1 VRSGV
6 VSVSR
11 LREDFE
17 SSVQKWWA
25 PIQGESKVRLR
36 NKIALVTGAGSGMGE
51 SAARIFAREGA
62 KVACADIL
70 EKESAAVAAS
80 IVSAGGEA
88 MSLRIDVS
96 DEDQWRECVRATV
109 KRYGRLDVLV
119 NNAGISGAVPERMS
133 TEYFDKLMAVNTR
146 GTFLGMKY
154 AIPEMQKAGGGAIV
168 NLSSISGFVGQEFVH
183 MGYNGAKAAIRMMT
197 KSAAV
202 QYAKDGIRVNSVHP
216 GVMPPMRTSVTAADP
231 KMREKL
237 LESIPMRRAG
247 RVEEAAYAML
257 FLASDEASY
266 ITGTELVVDG
276 GFLAA

>member
-1 VRSGV
+1 
-6 VSVSR
+6 
-11 LREDFE
+11 
-17 SSVQKWWA
+17 
-25 PIQGESKVRLR
+25 VRLED
-36 NKIALVTGAGSGMGE
+36 KITLITGAAAGMGE
-51 SAARIFAREGA
+51 STARIFAREGA
-62 KVACADIL
+62 KVVVADLL
-70 EKESAAVAAS
+70 EKEGGTVAAS

-88 MSLRIDVS
+88 MFLRLDVS
-96 DEDQWRECVRATV
+96 GEEQWREAVHATV
-109 KRYGRLDVLV
+109 RRYGRLDVLV
-119 NNAGISGAVPERMS
+119 NNAGISGAVPDRMS
-133 TEYFDKLMAVNTR
+133 TEYFDKLMAINVR
-146 GTFLGMKY
+146 GTFLGMKH

-216 GVMPPMRTSVTAADP
+216 GLMPPMRTSVTAADP
-231 KMREKL
+231 KLREKL
-237 LESIPMRRAG
+237 LESVPMRRPG
-247 RVEEAAYAML
+247 RVEEAAYAIL

>member
-1 VRSGV
+1 M
-6 VSVSR
+6 R
-11 LREDFE
+11 L
-17 SSVQKWWA
+17 K
-25 PIQGESKVRLR
+25 
-36 NKIALVTGAGSGMGE
+36 NKIALLTGAALGMGE
-51 SAARIFAREGA
+51 SAARIFAQEGA
-62 KVACADIL
+62 NVVVADFL
-70 EKESAAVAAS
+70 QKEGGAVASA

-88 MSLRIDVS
+88 MFLRLDVS
-96 DEDQWRECVRATV
+96 EEEQWREAVRATV

-119 NNAGISGAVPERMS
+119 NNAGISGAVSDRMD
-133 TEYFDKLMAVNTR
+133 TGYFDKLMAVNAR

-231 KMREKL
+231 KLREKL

-247 RVEEAAYAML
+247 RVEEAAYAVL

>member
-1 VRSGV
+1 
-6 VSVSR
+6 
-11 LREDFE
+11 
-17 SSVQKWWA
+17 
-25 PIQGESKVRLR
+25 VRLEG
-36 NKIALVTGAGSGMGE
+36 KIALVTGAAAGMGE

-62 KVACADIL
+62 KVVVADLL
-70 EKESAAVAAS
+70 EKEGGAVAAS

-88 MSLRIDVS
+88 MFLRMDVS
-96 DEDQWRECVRATV
+96 GEEQWREAVRASV
-109 KRYGRLDVLV
+109 KRYGRLDLLV
-119 NNAGISGAVPERMS
+119 NNAGISGAVPDRMS
-133 TEYFDKLMAVNTR
+133 TEYFDKLMAINVR

-216 GVMPPMRTSVTAADP
+216 GLMPPMRTSVTAADP
-231 KMREKL
+231 KLREKL
-237 LESIPMRRAG
+237 LESVPMRRPG
-247 RVEEAAYAML
+247 RVEEAAYAIL

>member
-1 VRSGV
+1 
-6 VSVSR
+6 
-11 LREDFE
+11 
-17 SSVQKWWA
+17 
-25 PIQGESKVRLR
+25 VRLKD
-36 NKIALVTGAGSGMGE
+36 KIALVTGAASGMGE
-51 SAARIFAREGA
+51 SAAQVFAREGA
-62 KVACADIL
+62 KVVVADLL
-70 EKESAAVAAS
+70 EKEGSAVAAS
-80 IVSAGGEA
+80 IASAGGEG
-88 MSLRIDVS
+88 MFLRLDVS
-96 DEDQWRECVRATV
+96 GEEQWREAVRATV

-119 NNAGISGAVPERMS
+119 NNAGISGAVPDRMS
-133 TEYFDKLMAVNTR
+133 TEYFDKLMAINVR

-216 GVMPPMRTSVTAADP
+216 GLMPPMRTSVTAADP
-231 KMREKL
+231 KLREKL
-237 LESIPMRRAG
+237 LESVPMRRPG
-247 RVEEAAYAML
+247 RVEEAAYAIL

>member
-1 VRSGV
+1 M
-6 VSVSR
+6 R
-11 LREDFE
+11 LE
-17 SSVQKWWA
+17 
-25 PIQGESKVRLR
+25 G
-36 NKIALVTGAGSGMGE
+36 KIALVTGAAAGMGE

-62 KVACADIL
+62 KVVVADLL
-70 EKESAAVAAS
+70 EKEGGAVAAS
-80 IVSAGGEA
+80 MVSAGGEA
-88 MSLRIDVS
+88 MFLRMDVS
-96 DEDQWRECVRATV
+96 GEEQWREAVRATV

-119 NNAGISGAVPERMS
+119 NNAGISGAVPDRMS
-133 TEYFDKLMAVNTR
+133 TEYFDKLMAINVR
-146 GTFLGMKY
+146 GTVLGMKY

-216 GVMPPMRTSVTAADP
+216 GLMPPMRTSVTAADP
-231 KMREKL
+231 KLREKL
-237 LESIPMRRAG
+237 LESVPMRRPG
-247 RVEEAAYAML
+247 RVEEAAYAIL

-266 ITGTELVVDG
+266 ITGTEVVVDG